1 LAESLRPEG
10 AKTLANGKTREE
22 GACVLLGLLTGFLS
36 HSAILGPL
44 AKLHRDKKRLETAFT
59 RACLAFW
66 QS

>member
-1 LAESLRPEG
+1 
-10 AKTLANGKTREE
+10 
-22 GACVLLGLLTGFLS
+22 VLLGLLTGFLS